1 MKRRELLQMAL
12 AAGGSATLAGP
23 AAAELGVNGEARN
36 GDLIV
41 RAGIRPLLTYRRT
54 PVPSTVATKPLQTR
68 NAYIHPL
75 HTPNGAVVT
84 DDFPP
89 DHLHQRGVF
98 FAWTKTRIS
107 LGGREL
113 HPDFWNIGDGTG
125 RIRSMKAALQYGGD
139 GINGFTAE
147 HAWEAKN
154 GEEWEQVLEE
164 SWSVD
169 LPAALQPA
177 NPDAPDARYV
187 FDLTSRQRPR
197 IPIELPVYRYGGM
210 CVRGARSWTTPGMT
224 VLTSEGKDW
233 PHADSPR
240 ARWVDQSGTVDG
252 TRAGVTLME
261 HPSTPGAPN
270 LLRVPPELPYAVFC
284 PSKGAPLTL
293 EAGKEYVFRYRVVA
307 HNGPAHAATLDEL
320 WQEFSKR

>member
-1 MKRRELLQMAL
+1 MKRRELLQL
-12 AAGGSATLAGP
+12 AVAASGSATLAGP
-23 AAAELGVNGEARN
+23 AAAELGVNGEAQN

-41 RAGIRPLLTYRRT
+41 RAGIRPLLTYRRS
-54 PVPSTVATKPLQTR
+54 PVPTTVTAKPLQTR

-75 HTPNGAVVT
+75 HAPNGAVVT

-98 FAWTKTRIS
+98 FAWTKTRIM

-113 HPDFWNIGDGTG
+113 RPDFWNIGDAT
-125 RIRSMKAALQYGGD
+125 
-139 GINGFTAE
+139 
-147 HAWEAKN
+147 N
-154 GEEWEQVLEE
+154 GEEWEEVLQE
-164 SWSVD
+164 SWTID
-169 LPAALQPA
+169 IPGALQPA
-177 NPDAPDARYV
+177 NPDALDARYV

-233 PHADSPR
+233 PHADSTR
-240 ARWVDQSGTVDG
+240 ARWVDQSGMVDG
-252 TRAGVTLME
+252 KSAGVTLME

-293 EAGKEYVFRYRVVA
+293 DAGKEYVFRYRLVA

-320 WQEFSKR
+320 WHDFAKR